1 MTYHCE
7 HCDKDVIFTIS
18 SLSERIDMINNLNED
33 LVSICKNEL
42 WAFSYQESKK
52 RKREVYE
59 KMQDVTNNVKSFVY
73 KKMKI

>member
-33 LVSICKNEL
+33 FVSICNNEL
-42 WAFSYQESKK
+42 RAFSYQECKK
-52 RKREVYE
+52 RKREIYE

>member
-33 LVSICKNEL
+33 FVSICNNEL
-42 WAFSYQESKK
+42 RAFSYQEGKK